1 MENIKSSKLEVLIDN
16 FINRYSVSGSFSKSD
31 FEELLARAM
40 LSDNKDL
47 KRVSCKIIRRLRL
60 KNLIGYVRALLNDE
74 DPIIRSLSLLAIAQF
89 KDEQSL
95 DKVVEL
101 YYSDNKMVK
110 SSSILALGSIDKP
123 ENYGLI
129 FRALDDDVDDVRE
142 NAIIALSWINYY
154 KNVSKLLEMYD
165 IEKNRNIK
173 NRIIKA
179 FSILSSDEINR
190 KLEEIVINEQDDIIV
205 LSAINSLYKKGITK
219 YTILANTILLKAMND
234 IHRNKKPIDLYRK
247 NLYNIV
253 AHNLW
258 EIKSINNEDQ
268 SNIYRIMEDDLV
280 YKYYVRSDE
289 VRKLAISALKNLNF
303 NYHQLVIKLF
313 DNDLS
318 NLLKLELINF
328 LSNSKVDKNLKLLLL
343 EFLIDNDKVVREQ
356 ALFAILDSQLVKAM
370 VSHINER
377 IFSMEY
383 SYLKLIALAIIYSSI
398 DTFKV

>member
-110 SSSILALGSIDKP
+110 SSSILALGSIDRP

-129 FRALDDDVDDVRE
+129 FKALDDDVDDVRE

-190 KLEEIVINEQDDIIV
+190 KLEEIVMNEHDDIIV

-219 YTILANTILLKAMND
+219 YVILANSILLKAIND
-234 IHRNKKPIDLYRK
+234 VHRNKKPMDLYRK

-268 SNIYRIMEDDLV
+268 SNIYKIIEDDLV

-313 DNDLS
+313 ENDLS
-318 NLLKLELINF
+318 NLLKVELINF
-328 LSNSKVDKNLKLLLL
+328 LSNSRVDKNLKLLLL
-343 EFLIDNDKVVREQ
+343 EFLIDNDRVVIEQ

-370 VSHINER
+370 ISHINER

-398 DTFKV
+398 DAFKV

>member
-318 NLLKLELINF
+318 NLLK
-328 LSNSKVDKNLKLLLL
+328 
-343 EFLIDNDKVVREQ
+343 
-356 ALFAILDSQLVKAM
+356 
-370 VSHINER
+370 
-377 IFSMEY
+377 
-383 SYLKLIALAIIYSSI
+383 
-398 DTFKV
+398 

>member
-1 MENIKSSKLEVLIDN
+1 
-16 FINRYSVSGSFSKSD
+16 
-31 FEELLARAM
+31 
-40 LSDNKDL
+40 
-47 KRVSCKIIRRLRL
+47 
-60 KNLIGYVRALLNDE
+60 
-74 DPIIRSLSLLAIAQF
+74 
-89 KDEQSL
+89 
-95 DKVVEL
+95 
-101 YYSDNKMVK
+101 
-110 SSSILALGSIDKP
+110 
-123 ENYGLI
+123 
-129 FRALDDDVDDVRE
+129 
-142 NAIIALSWINYY
+142 IALSWINYY

-219 YTILANTILLKAMND
+219 YVILANSILLKAIND
-234 IHRNKKPIDLYRK
+234 VHRNKKPMDLYRK

-268 SNIYRIMEDDLV
+268 SNIYKIIEDDLV

-313 DNDLS
+313 ENDLS
-318 NLLKLELINF
+318 NLLKVELINF
-328 LSNSKVDKNLKLLLL
+328 LSNSRVDKNLKLLLL
-343 EFLIDNDKVVREQ
+343 EFLIDNDRVVIEQ

-370 VSHINER
+370 ISHINER

-398 DTFKV
+398 DAFKV